1 MLEVKPQENLQE
13 EELSRQE
20 HSSVP
25 ETGVLATTKSVQLKI
40 PIASAD
46 DSHEVLSPEIDGI
59 VEATEREPTVAPE
72 KVAGNSNDS
81 SGLQH
86 DSVLVNKDGN

>member
-20 HSSVP
+20 HSTVP

-59 VEATEREPTVAPE
+59 VEATEREPTVVPE

-81 SGLQH
+81 SALQH